1 MSCKNFEVP
10 RIDCYGN
17 VIKEKKVETK
27 KKLYYGK
34 KKKTNK
40 SRNISG

>member
-1 MSCKNFEVP
+1 MSCQNFEAP

-27 KKLYYGK
+27 KKKYERK
-34 KKKTNK
+34 N
-40 SRNISG
+40 N

>member
-1 MSCKNFEVP
+1 MSCQNFESP

-27 KKLYYGK
+27 KKLNYGK
-34 KKKTNK
+34 KKKTDK
-40 SRNISG
+40 SRNISS